1 MKEFEIFKN
10 FVNDGDDTV
19 LVIRIEQKLNKNKWK
34 NRYLLFNSET
44 ATYKNERKKE
54 QWQNKQQQ
62 NKQSN

>member
-44 ATYKNERKKE
+44 ATFKNERRKE
-54 QWQNKQQQ
+54 QWQK
-62 NKQSN
+62 KSN